1 MGKQSYSNHRRYVW
15 WYHGLLFG
23 LILVTLT
30 GSVVNLIHSMNGEGN
45 LYSAALLVAVSLLF
59 LFFFYAVRVYALQL
73 QDRIIKAEEN
83 FRHMTL
89 TGKPLDHKLH
99 LSQIIALRFAPDD
112 EFPALCERAVKEH
125 LTQEE
130 IKKHIQRWRG
140 DYHRV

>member
-125 LTQEE
+125 
-130 IKKHIQRWRG
+130 
-140 DYHRV
+140 